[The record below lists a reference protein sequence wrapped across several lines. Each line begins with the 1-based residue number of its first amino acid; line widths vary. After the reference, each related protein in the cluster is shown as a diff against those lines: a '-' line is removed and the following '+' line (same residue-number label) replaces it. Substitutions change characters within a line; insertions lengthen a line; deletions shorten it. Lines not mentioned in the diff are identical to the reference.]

1 MQLIP
6 LRSSLVVNN
15 LKKKIKR
22 LFFKDNGS
30 VSIYAIMIIL
40 PIFLLN
46 ALLIDT
52 LRILSAERQIDSA
65 METALRSTMSQFSS
79 DLAGVGLFAYG
90 GEDAGADFTTYM
102 NNQFYSSSDLSGTQ
116 NLSRPTI
123 TNATASFDTSRNLV
137 DYNVFRHQIVES
149 MKYQAPVQMGTDLF
163 ELLTNNDISLE
174 DVEKAEELVK
184 NYEEILDLMKKR
196 NAEIDKA
203 IEQLTPYNKLIKAD
217 IEAEVIGKKVT
228 SDEEAI
234 PENLETFQ
242 QLVFYLDRYQELKE
256 KKESEEELTSDE
268 EQEITNYEDGVKAK
282 PYKSVIDIEMYHTGI
297 PEHLV
302 GSNRDTSNPAS
313 GTAKDY
319 NDQIN
324 ELMGDSE
331 SLEELEEFT
340 LNDEFFTTIL
350 DNEGQIYEDIRF
362 DKSLEGS
369 PNQDNLGTFSVGQLF
384 LAFYVAIEGGNK
396 ELADAIIQSIES
408 KLGNLEKKQVKKIED
423 EMQKY
428 DKVKKALEN
437 VDIKAEEEAADES
450 FGSLWAELNK
460 YNDIKNQISG
470 DNQLYAEL
478 DSIVTEYNGVTG
490 QGGDAEE
497 PSRLQFI
504 EDAFTRFKEFVEFMQ
519 GFPTSVRNELYI
531 NEYIMANY
539 GSKEPYKL
547 ASAESYAFSTK
558 KAQYITYGYNIAG
571 MNYFMFLKDIALIL
585 FVGNLIGQAVQGG
598 FAGPLGFFKALG
610 TALATTANDLIQL
623 TNTSKLDW
631 NPFSAFG
638 GKAIPMNMSMF
649 LRIIMAMKSTSEP
662 YNNEKIRRLQAVIT
676 RETDVRLDTSPS
688 YIEGNVEGR
697 IKLWFIPQLAEVLP
711 GKVEGNY
718 YIFDSRKVYSY

>member
-1 MQLIP
+1 M
-6 LRSSLVVNN
+6 
-15 LKKKIKR
+15 KKKIKR
-22 LFFKDNGS
+22 LFLKDNGS
-30 VSIYAIMIIL
+30 VSIYAIIIIL
-40 PIFLLN
+40 PIFMLN

-65 METALRSTMSQFSS
+65 METALRSTMSHFSS

-90 GEDAGADFTTYM
+90 GEDAGTDFTTYM
-102 NNQFYSSSDLSGTQ
+102 NNQFYSSSELSGTQ

-163 ELLTNNDISLE
+163 DLLTNNNISVE
-174 DVEKAEELVK
+174 DVEKAEELVE

-203 IEQLTPYNKLIKAD
+203 IEQLTPYNKLIKED
-217 IEAEVIGKKVT
+217 IASEVIGTKVT
-228 SDEEAI
+228 SDEETI
-234 PENLETFQ
+234 PEGIKTFQ

-256 KKESEEELTSDE
+256 KKDNEEELTSDE
-268 EQEITNYEDGVKAK
+268 EKEITNYEDGVKEK
-282 PYKSVIDIEMYHTGI
+282 PYKSVIDMEIYHTDI
-297 PEHLV
+297 PKHLV
-302 GSNRDTSNPAS
+302 GSNRDANNPAS
-313 GTAKDY
+313 GSAKDY

-340 LNDEFFTTIL
+340 LNDDFFTDIL
-350 DNEGQIYEDIRF
+350 DNEDQIYENIRF
-362 DKSLEGS
+362 DKSLEDS
-369 PNQDNLGTFSVGQLF
+369 PEHGNLGSFSVGQLF
-384 LAFYVAIEGGNK
+384 LAFYVAIEDDNK
-396 ELADAIIQSIES
+396 ELADAIIQSIDN
-408 KLGNLEKKQVKKIED
+408 KLGNLKKGQVKKIED
-423 EMQKY
+423 QMQKY
-428 DKVKKALEN
+428 DNVKKALEN
-437 VDIKAEEEAADES
+437 VDIKAEEEKADES

-478 DSIVTEYNGVTG
+478 DSIVAEYNGVTG
-490 QGGDAEE
+490 QGGDDEE

-504 EDAFTRFKEFVEFMQ
+504 KDAFERFKEFVEFMQ

-539 GSKEPYKL
+539 GSTETYELYEPQ
-547 ASAESYAFSTK
+547 SYAFSTK
-558 KAQYITYGYNIAG
+558 KAQYITYGYNVAG

-585 FVGNLIGQAVQGG
+585 FVGNLLGQGIQGG
-598 FAGPLGFFKALG
+598 FAGPLGFLKALAG
-610 TALATTANDLIQL
+610 ALATTAKDMSDL
-623 TNTSKLDW
+623 TSKPYELRW
-631 NPFSAFG
+631 NPFKAFG
-638 GKAIPMNMSMF
+638 GGYVNLSMPMF

-662 YNNEKIRRLQAVIT
+662 YNDEKLRRLQAVIT

-718 YIFDSRKVYSY
+718 YIFNSRKVYSY